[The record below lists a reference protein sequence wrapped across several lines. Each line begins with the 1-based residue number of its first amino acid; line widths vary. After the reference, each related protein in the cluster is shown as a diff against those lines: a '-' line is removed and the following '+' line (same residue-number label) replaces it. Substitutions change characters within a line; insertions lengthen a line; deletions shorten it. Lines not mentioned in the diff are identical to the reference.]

1 MSCKCSYRTDEFHDW
16 GCIITGGE
24 CMFLLSG
31 MFLICVEGFHG
42 LAGVCVHGIQFMRNP
57 FLRLSFRR

>member
-24 CMFLLSG
+24 CMFLFPDSKACEEKFSEG
-31 MFLICVEGFHG
+31 PDAVSDLISPHENSDV
-42 LAGVCVHGIQFMRNP
+42 
-57 FLRLSFRR
+57 SK